1 MYFTFLQWV
10 QKVCR
15 IDQPSTSAQSLI
27 TDAENSNQNPI
38 NKVKITID
46 DVRKM
51 QNNKNFKSFDEFIAH
66 IFSIHTM
73 VFENVA
79 DWYKGKCSCP
89 AYSKHNIC
97 KHILCVAYRTSVLP
111 PPDHLIKQVE
121 TPAPK
126 KPSWTP
132 QKGHEGFT
140 YRLEFCNLFDQ
151 IGKIIIE
158 VCSFD

>member
-1 MYFTFLQWV
+1 MDKAPPTTVVTVPDDLKLKAWNYCTS
-10 QKVCR
+10 QKSMV
-15 IDQPSTSAQSLI
+15 SEQSDDGL
-27 TDAENSNQNPI
+27 TLVYVFAGDDNLD
-38 NKVKITID
+38 KITID

-97 KHILCVAYRTSVLP
+97 KHILCVAYRTLVLP
-111 PPDHLIKQVE
+111 PPDHLIKQLE

-126 KPSWTP
+126 KNPRGRPKKAT
-132 QKGHEGFT
+132 KALLT
-140 YRLEFCNLFDQ
+140 D
-151 IGKIIIE
+151 
-158 VCSFD
+158 